1 MEAPSVSPSLGTSS
15 VDAVKIMQGAGA
27 VGDVEERLER
37 EKKAQCFAMSHIFDL
52 LNVHSHVKEELEIG
66 IV

>member
-1 MEAPSVSPSLGTSS
+1 
-15 VDAVKIMQGAGA
+15 MQGAGA

-52 LNVHSHVKEELEIG
+52 LNVHSHVKEELELD